1 MIEVNN
7 LTKYYG
13 SFPALRDVTFNV
25 EQGEILGFLGPNG
38 AGKTTTMRVITGYIP
53 PTSGTVSVAGF
64 DVTEKSLEA
73 RKHLGYLPE
82 TVPLYAELTPWEYLD
97 FKGRIS
103 GMHNTR
109 ERRARMVE
117 IMDRINLADVSGK
130 LIGSLSRGYRQRVGL
145 AQAMLHNP
153 SVLIL
158 DEPTVGLDPV
168 QITDA
173 RELIKE
179 LGRDHTIILSTHLLP
194 EVSMVCNRVII
205 INRGRLVAL
214 DTPFHLT
221 EEAGDGTVQLE
232 VAGPR
237 DAVFAA
243 LKAVSGVTKVEVQ
256 NQDGAPPT
264 SSARD
269 GGMSGPERQTVD
281 MGLGGTTPFTYNVE
295 ASPGLDVRAELAL
308 AVVGA
313 GYSLLELKTVRP
325 SLEEIF
331 IRVISQAQ
339 EDELIDGANAGLA
352 DDGEPDED
360 ELEEEAELEEDARIA
375 PAVQTRTS
383 VTTKRRVR
391 R

>member
-1 MIEVNN
+1 MIEVDN

-13 SFPALRDVTFNV
+13 AFPALRDVTFSV
-25 EQGEILGFLGPNG
+25 EPGEILGFLGPNG
-38 AGKTTTMRVITGYIP
+38 AGKTTTMRIITSYIP
-53 PTSGTVSVAGF
+53 PTSGTVRVAGF
-64 DVTEKSLEA
+64 DVTQKSLEA

-103 GMHNTR
+103 GMHNSR
-109 ERRARMVE
+109 ERRSRIIE
-117 IMDRINLADVSGK
+117 IMDRINLGDVSEK

-145 AQAMLHNP
+145 AQALLHNP
-153 SVLIL
+153 DVLIL

-173 RELIKE
+173 RNLIKE

-221 EEAGDGTVQLE
+221 EGAEEGTVQLE
-232 VAGPR
+232 VAGEPASVLADLR
-237 DAVFAA
+237 SVP
-243 LKAVSGVTKVEVQ
+243 GVLKVEQMVAAADASGS
-256 NQDGAPPT
+256 NGNVV
-264 SSARD
+264 ARPAD
-269 GGMSGPERQTVD
+269 VNSYE
-281 MGLGGTTPFTYNVE
+281 VE
-295 ASPGLDVRAELAL
+295 ARPGEDVRAQLAET
-308 AVVGA
+308 VVSA
-313 GYSLLELKTVRP
+313 GYGLFELKTVKP

-339 EDELIDGANAGLA
+339 EDELEEESEA
-352 DDGEPDED
+352 EM
-360 ELEEEAELEEDARIA
+360 LEEEISNGDEDMVDEEEEEVVAA
-375 PAVQTRTS
+375 PARTR
-383 VTTKRRVR
+383 VVTKRRVR
-391 R
+391 K